1 MMNAEF
7 EMTEDESIQFE
18 KDYERFSIIQDENNF
33 QTNWWLYEIED
44 INENTGLSADY
55 ITDILK
61 RNRDIKVELPNK
73 ELTWLDLWKYAD
85 ELYKL
90 IGDSDHMFIESF
102 EVKKING
109 KRELQV
115 FFGS

>member
-1 MMNAEF
+1 MF
-7 EMTEDESIQFE
+7 
-18 KDYERFSIIQDENNF
+18 II
-33 QTNWWLYEIED
+33 TN
-44 INENTGLSADY
+44 G
-55 ITDILK
+55 LK
-61 RNRDIKVELPNK
+61 RDKDFKVELPNK

-85 ELYKL
+85 ELYEL
-90 IGDSDHMFIESF
+90 IGDSEHMFVESF

>member
-33 QTNWWLYEIED
+33 KTEWCLYEIKNVNED
-44 INENTGLSADY
+44 SELSADI
-55 ITDILK
+55 ITNGLK
-61 RNRDIKVELPNK
+61 RDKDFKVELPNK

-85 ELYKL
+85 ELYEL
-90 IGDSDHMFIESF
+90 IGDSEHMFVESF
-102 EVKKING
+102 EVKEING

>member
-7 EMTEDESIQFE
+7 EMTEEESIQWE

-33 QTNWWLYEIED
+33 KTQWCLYEVKD
-44 INENTGLSADY
+44 INGSCGLSAD
-55 ITDILK
+55 ILK
-61 RNRDIKVELPNK
+61 DVYYKNIEVILPNR
-73 ELTWLDLWKYAD
+73 ELTWLELWKYCDMLYETIGHD
-85 ELYKL
+85 E
-90 IGDSDHMFIESF
+90 HMFIESF
-102 EVKKING
+102 EVNKVKG

>member
-1 MMNAEF
+1 MMKAEF

-18 KDYERFSIIQDENNF
+18 KDMEKFSIIQDENNF
-33 QTNWWLYEIED
+33 KTIWCLYEIED

-85 ELYKL
+85 KLYEL
-90 IGDSDHMFIESF
+90 IGDTEHLFIETF
-102 EVKKING
+102 EVKEING